1 MENILR
7 LYYLEDL
14 QPGQRFVSEST
25 CLSREEIVAFAER
38 YDPQPFHLEESAAQA
53 SLFGGLAASGW
64 HTAALTMRM
73 LVKGGLPL
81 AGGLVG
87 VQMSLSWPNPTRPT
101 DTLHVESEIIDIVRS
116 RSNPER
122 GIVTVRSETKDLAGE
137 VRQVLTGKVLV
148 QARKPDPVLS
158 QPVLGT

>member
-1 MENILR
+1 MH

-25 CLSREEIVAFAER
+25 CLSREEILAFAKR
-38 YDPQPFHLEESAAQA
+38 YDPQPFHLEDEAARA

-73 LVKGGLPL
+73 LVQGGLPL

-87 VQMSLSWPNPTRPT
+87 MQMSISWPTPTRPI
-101 DTLHVESEIIDIVRS
+101 DTLHVESEVLDIVRS
-116 RSNPER
+116 RSRPDQ
-122 GIVTVRSETKDLAGE
+122 GIVTVRSATKDLSGE
-137 VRQVLTGKVLV
+137 VRQVLTAKLMV
-148 QARKPDPVLS
+148 QARTPNAVNS
-158 QPVLGT
+158 